1 MKININKKS
10 LLKALGVSSG
20 LFAVVIF
27 IVWAAHHAPWAIV
40 ILLFILSVLF
50 FYRVINS
57 W

>member
-27 IVWAAHHAPWAIV
+27 SVWAWNHAPWLIV